1 MDARFSSELLFI
13 GDTGV
18 LKVTHVRQVRAF
30 SFSTRILGRQ
40 TLNCAATHASSFAA
54 FYRNRLWRNEVAI
67 KRKERSSNI
76 EEIKVDGAAA
86 VELNGLEQRNS

>member
-1 MDARFSSELLFI
+1 MLPCD
-13 GDTGV
+13 D
-18 LKVTHVRQVRAF
+18 
-30 SFSTRILGRQ
+30 
-40 TLNCAATHASSFAA
+40 ASSFAA

>member
-1 MDARFSSELLFI
+1 MANSELRCH
-13 GDTGV
+13 D
-18 LKVTHVRQVRAF
+18 
-30 SFSTRILGRQ
+30 
-40 TLNCAATHASSFAA
+40 ATSFAA

>member
-1 MDARFSSELLFI
+1 MFHCIDLRETAEGNSELCC
-13 GDTGV
+13 
-18 LKVTHVRQVRAF
+18 RA
-30 SFSTRILGRQ
+30 T
-40 TLNCAATHASSFAA
+40 SFAA

-76 EEIKVDGAAA
+76 EEIKVDGAA